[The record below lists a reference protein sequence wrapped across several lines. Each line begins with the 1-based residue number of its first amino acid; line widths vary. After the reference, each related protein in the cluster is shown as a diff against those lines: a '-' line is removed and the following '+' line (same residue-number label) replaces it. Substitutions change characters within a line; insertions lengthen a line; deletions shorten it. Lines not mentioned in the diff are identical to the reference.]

1 MTSNLTNQSSTPLN
15 PVVARRALLQ
25 CTDIIV
31 ESSID
36 PFALGRKLCSR
47 EIISEE
53 IYKNVRDKETRDSTE
68 DRLEKIFDHLKDLVQ
83 HNADIFTKFL
93 SVLRDLSRNDLA
105 DIIMAKYFRL
115 VIGIFSKYITQFYY
129 FFF

>member
-25 CTDIIV
+25 CTDILV

-36 PFALGRKLCSR
+36 HFTLARKLYSK
-47 EIISEE
+47 EIISEDV
-53 IYKNVRDKETRDSTE
+53 YMRVRDRETRDPME
-68 DRLEKIFDHLKDLVQ
+68 RIFDHLKDRIDHDV
-83 HNADIFTKFL
+83 NIFTEFL

-115 VIGIFSKYITQFYY
+115 VTLANTSPHPILLFLL
-129 FFF
+129 